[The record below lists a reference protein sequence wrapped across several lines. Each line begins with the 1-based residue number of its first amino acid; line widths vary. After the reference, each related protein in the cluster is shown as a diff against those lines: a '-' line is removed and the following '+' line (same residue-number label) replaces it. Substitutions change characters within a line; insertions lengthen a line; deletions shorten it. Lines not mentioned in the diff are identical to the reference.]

1 MKGLVRPQLAVTVIA
16 GIMTLACGCSI
27 GTTDTRA
34 ADEKAIRSTEAA
46 WSKTAASKDLEG
58 FVSYYTD
65 DAAVLPPNGP
75 ICTSKGSTRA
85 ALRPM
90 FEAPGF
96 SLTFQATKVEV
107 ASSGDIGYSYGTY
120 SSTMNDPKG
129 KPVED
134 KGKYVTVYR
143 KQADGK
149 WKAIVDTFNS
159 DLPLPPPPAPE
170 PVQHA
175 KAKTAKK
182 AHKKR

>member
-1 MKGLVRPQLAVTVIA
+1 MKGLVRPQLAVIVVT
-16 GIMTLACGCSI
+16 GIMILACGCSI

-34 ADEKAIRSTEAA
+34 ADEKAIRDTEAA

-58 FVSYYTD
+58 FVSYYSD

-96 SLTFQATKVEV
+96 SLSFQATKVEV
-107 ASSGDIGYSYGTY
+107 ARGGDIGYSYGTY

>member
-1 MKGLVRPQLAVTVIA
+1 MKGLLRPRLAVIVLT
-16 GIMTLACGCSI
+16 GIMILACGCSI
-27 GTTDTRA
+27 GSPDTRA
-34 ADEKAIRSTEAA
+34 ADEKAIRDTEAQ
-46 WSKTAASKDLEG
+46 WNKSLTTKDVEA
-58 FVSYYTD
+58 FVSFYAD

-96 SLTFQATKVEV
+96 SMTFQATKVEV
-107 ASSGDIGYSYGTY
+107 ARGSDLGYSYGTY

-129 KPVED
+129 KPIED

-159 DLPLPPPPAPE
+159 DLPLTPPPAPE
-170 PVQHA
+170 PVHHA
-175 KAKTAKK
+175 KAKATKK